1 MFKGDA
7 MLTNAK
13 KEMKEGKE
21 ELACFPS
28 WFLTMTDSKPLL
40 VVFAITVLL
49 CAPLLMV
56 FGALYP
62 LFKH

>member
-1 MFKGDA
+1 MKTDA
-7 MLTNAK
+7 REKTDG
-13 KEMKEGKE
+13 EER
-21 ELACFPS
+21 ELACFPP
-28 WFLTMTDSKPLL
+28 WFLTLTGSKPLL
-40 VVFAITVLL
+40 VVFAIVVLL

>member
-1 MFKGDA
+1 MNIKA
-7 MLTNAK
+7 RE
-13 KEMKEGKE
+13 EMKEGNE
-21 ELACFPS
+21 ESACFPT

-49 CAPLLMV
+49 CAPFLMV

>member
-1 MFKGDA
+1 MN
-7 MLTNAK
+7 TNARN
-13 KEMKEGKE
+13 EMQEGKE
-21 ELACFPS
+21 EIACIPS
-28 WFLTMTDSKPLL
+28 WFLAMTDSPPLL
-40 VVFAITVLL
+40 IVFAVTVVL

>member
-1 MFKGDA
+1 MPMQANDR
-7 MLTNAK
+7 N
-13 KEMKEGKE
+13 EMQTKE
-21 ELACFPS
+21 EEVAGFPT
-28 WFLTMTDSKPLL
+28 WFLTMANTPPLL
-40 VVFAITVLL
+40 VLFAITVVV

>member
-1 MFKGDA
+1 MDIKA
-7 MLTNAK
+7 RE
-13 KEMKEGKE
+13 EMNEGNE
-21 ELACFPS
+21 ESACFPT

-49 CAPLLMV
+49 CAPFLMV